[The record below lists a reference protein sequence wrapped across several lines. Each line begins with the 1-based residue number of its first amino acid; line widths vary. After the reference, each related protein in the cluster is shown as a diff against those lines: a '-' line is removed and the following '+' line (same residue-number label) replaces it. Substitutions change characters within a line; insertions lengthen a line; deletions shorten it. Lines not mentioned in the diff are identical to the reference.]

1 MIFKTIENKAKK
13 FACAII
19 LSVTMSGMALAAV
32 EWNTAVTSEYIWRG
46 MSQGKGAAV
55 SGGIDISGETGFSA
69 GVWVSNVDF
78 GDNTTYELDVY
89 AGYNFGPV
97 SVGYIYYAYP
107 DNTDEGYDFS
117 EVNISADIGSFS
129 LGANILAD
137 ADWDMDFGDDVY
149 YTLDTSF
156 NAAEGI
162 DISLHLGFYDYD
174 ATDEETDYGISIDF
188 ESGFSFAVIDSS
200 RDDSDPYFVITYA
213 IGG

>member
-1 MIFKTIENKAKK
+1 MIFKTIENKIKK

-55 SGGIDISGETGFSA
+55 SGGIDISGEIGFSA

-78 GDNTTYELDVY
+78 GDNATYELDVY

-117 EVNISADIGSFS
+117 EVNISADIGLFS

-174 ATDEETDYGISIDF
+174 SSDEEADYGISIDF